1 MDLID
6 NMKEKENCIII
17 GAGTYGQVYSEY
29 LLEQYEIIG
38 FIDDDKDLLDL
49 EINNIKV
56 LGDFEYLIN
65 NISKD
70 TCIFVPIGNNII
82 RVGILY
88 KLKELGYNL
97 PNFIHS
103 TVDIHKSVI
112 IGKSV
117 YILPHSNIMPF
128 VEIMDFVM
136 ISMEVKIAHHTI
148 ISNGCFI
155 SQDSNIGA
163 SITLEE
169 NVFCGMGSIIMTD
182 VKRIGNDSIIGA
194 GTVVIKD
201 VPNYAIVVGNPGRI
215 IKYNLNR
222 NNIETERG
230 DLPLYSSTNSNSVI
244 LYGASGHSKVI
255 IDILNLRNI
264 QIKKIIDDH
273 TDLISIDT
281 IPIFKNIDFLLNENM
296 IIAIG
301 DNFIRKQINNNNNN
315 INYINAI
322 HPNTDISPT
331 VTIGNGTVVMAGAVI
346 NSGSKIGEH
355 CIINSKALV
364 EHDCIISDFVHISPG
379 VQLAGSVK
387 VGEGTQIG
395 IGAIVIQGLK
405 IGKWATIGAGAVI
418 IRDVPDY
425 AVIVGNPGKIIKY
438 NTINE

>member
-1 MDLID
+1 
-6 NMKEKENCIII
+6 MKEKENCIIV

-88 KLKELGYNL
+88 KLIELGYNL

-163 SITLEE
+163 SITIEE

-201 VPNYAIVVGNPGRI
+201 VPNYAIVVGNPGKI

-230 DLPLYSSTNSNSVI
+230 ALPLYSSTNSNSVT

-281 IPIFKNIDFLLNENM
+281 IPIYNNIDFLLNENM

-301 DNFIRKQINNNNNN
+301 DNSIRKQINNNNNK

-331 VTIGNGTVVMAGAVI
+331 VTIGNGTVVMAGVVI
-346 NSGSKIGEH
+346 NSSSKIGEH

-364 EHDCIISDFVHISPG
+364 EHDCIIGDFVHISPG
-379 VQLAGSVK
+379 VHLAGNVK
-387 VGEGTQIG
+387 VGEGTHIG
-395 IGAIVIQGLK
+395 IGAIVIQRLK

-425 AVIVGNPGKIIKY
+425 AVVVGNPGKIIKY

>member
-6 NMKEKENCIII
+6 NMKEKENCIIV

-29 LLEQYEIIG
+29 LLEKYEIIG

-70 TCIFVPIGNNII
+70 TCIFVPIGDNII

-117 YILPHSNIMPF
+117 YILPHTNIMPF

-155 SQDSNIGA
+155 SQGSNIGA
-163 SITLEE
+163 SITIEE
-169 NVFCGMGSIIMTD
+169 YVFCGMGSIIMTD

-201 VPNYAIVVGNPGRI
+201 VQNYAIVVGNPG
-215 IKYNLNR
+215 
-222 NNIETERG
+222 
-230 DLPLYSSTNSNSVI
+230 
-244 LYGASGHSKVI
+244 
-255 IDILNLRNI
+255 
-264 QIKKIIDDH
+264 
-273 TDLISIDT
+273 
-281 IPIFKNIDFLLNENM
+281 
-296 IIAIG
+296 
-301 DNFIRKQINNNNNN
+301 
-315 INYINAI
+315 
-322 HPNTDISPT
+322 
-331 VTIGNGTVVMAGAVI
+331 
-346 NSGSKIGEH
+346 
-355 CIINSKALV
+355 
-364 EHDCIISDFVHISPG
+364 
-379 VQLAGSVK
+379 
-387 VGEGTQIG
+387 
-395 IGAIVIQGLK
+395 
-405 IGKWATIGAGAVI
+405 
-418 IRDVPDY
+418 
-425 AVIVGNPGKIIKY
+425 KIIK
-438 NTINE
+438 

>member
-1 MDLID
+1 
-6 NMKEKENCIII
+6 MKKKENCIIV

-29 LLEQYEIIG
+29 LLEKYEIIG
-38 FIDDDKDLLDL
+38 FIDDDKDFLDL

-70 TCIFVPIGNNII
+70 TCIFVPIGDNII

-103 TVDIHKSVI
+103 TVNIHKSVK
-112 IGKSV
+112 IGKGV
-117 YILPHSNIMPF
+117 YILPCTNIMPF
-128 VEIMDFVM
+128 VEIMDFAM
-136 ISMEVKIAHHTI
+136 ISMGVNIAHHTI
-148 ISNGCFI
+148 ISKGCFI
-155 SQDSNIGA
+155 SQGSNIGA
-163 SITLEE
+163 SITLKE
-169 NVFCGMGSIIMTD
+169 NVFCGIGAIIMTD
-182 VKRIGNDSIIGA
+182 VKMIGSNSVLGA

-201 VPNYAIVVGNPGRI
+201 VPNYAKVVGNPGKI
-215 IKYNLNR
+215 IKYNLVR
-222 NNIETERG
+222 NNIGTERG

-255 IDILNLRNI
+255 IDIFNLRNI

-273 TDLISIDT
+273 TDLNSLGT
-281 IPIFKNIDFLLNENM
+281 IPILNSIDYLLNENM

-301 DNFIRKQINNNNNN
+301 DNSLRKQISNNNNNN
-315 INYINAI
+315 NNNKITYINAI

-331 VTIGNGTVVMAGAVI
+331 VTIGKGTVVMAGVVI
-346 NSGSKIGEH
+346 NSGSKIGEQ

-364 EHDCIISDFVHISPG
+364 EHDCILGDFVHISPG
-379 VQLAGSVK
+379 AHLAGSVK

-425 AVIVGNPGKIIKY
+425 AVVVGNPGKIIKY
-438 NTINE
+438 NSIVSE